1 MKRSKKYS
9 INWRDAFH
17 GLIMAFGG
25 AFLDAVINIG
35 TVMLKDE
42 KALDP
47 MAVAKEAAFF
57 GALAAATYVFK
68 KYFQNS
74 DSKFTPEPK
83 NTLQ

>member
-25 AFLDAVINIG
+25 AFLDAAING
-35 TVMLKDE
+35 LTVMTTE
-42 KALDP
+42 KTFDIPL
-47 MAVAKEAAFF
+47 VAKEAAVI
-57 GALAAATYVFK
+57 GSIAGLTYIGK
-68 KYFQNS
+68 KFFQNS